1 MTLLVIS
8 SAVAAGVLTA
18 LAVVAARRRGS
29 RGVVSAAVLGVPAAA
44 FALSLVDRGTAL
56 TAFTAAAVVYVV
68 TFVVCD
74 VT

>member
-1 MTLLVIS
+1 MTLLLIS
-8 SAVAAGVLTA
+8 SAVAAGVLAA

-29 RGVVSAAVLGVPAAA
+29 RALVSVGVLAVPSVAV
-44 FALSLVDRGTAL
+44 ALSLLDRGTAL
-56 TAFTAAAVVYVV
+56 TLFTVAAVVYVV